1 MTRAALTLVLASA
14 SPRRRELVARL
25 GLEVMVVPPD
35 VDEARLPEE
44 APPVHALRVAVEKA
58 RAVAGFHPDLPV
70 LAADTVV
77 VLGKKVFGK
86 PGNRAEA
93 AEMLAELAGKTH
105 TVLTGLALRWG
116 DREAS
121 HLETASVTLV
131 PYEEQLYGWYVT
143 TGEVDDK
150 AGAYAVQ
157 GKGALLVERVE
168 GNVQAVIGLPLAVL
182 PALFARVGLQLAAAD
197 DRLVLSLR
205 V

>member
-58 RAVAGFHPDLPV
+58 RAVAGLHPDLPV

-182 PALFARVGLQLAAAD
+182 PALFARVGLQLAAAH